1 MASECRS
8 RRLTGEASASGE
20 ITDWRES
27 DCAHAS
33 ESDMQEDPIVPMKR
47 HAGQPVSGKSTW
59 TYRDLARRGSNAP
72 FNRITRG
79 VAPRTG
85 LRSTPRLGRLRPEE
99 VFET

>member
-33 ESDMQEDPIVPMKR
+33 ESDMQEDPIGPMKR

-59 TYRDLARRGSNAP
+59 TYREAWIERALQLYNSRRCASDGPAVNAASRSLAAG
-72 FNRITRG
+72 G
-79 VAPRTG
+79 G
-85 LRSTPRLGRLRPEE
+85 L
-99 VFET
+99 

>member
-1 MASECRS
+1 MASACRS

-33 ESDMQEDPIVPMKR
+33 ESDMQEDPIGPMKR
-47 HAGQPVSGKSTW
+47 HAGQPLSGKSTW

-72 FNRITRG
+72 FNCITRG
-79 VAPRTG
+79 VTPRTG
-85 LRSTPRLGRLRPEE
+85 LRSTPALGPFHPAHAL
-99 VFET
+99 TT